1 MSSDSELVQWHKLWD
16 DNNIA
21 SRQAVPVM
29 MIGTESKTLIG
40 ILSFKM
46 ILIKLRIQLYIIY
59 LSIYTEYK
67 SDLSLYDEF
76 FPSVYCL
83 QTTIS
88 QCCKAQS
95 PYALTS
101 PLHELTTRASLLQN
115 SYILTMSIP
124 QCHIVLI
131 PLSCPQFN

>member
-21 SRQAVPVM
+21 SWQAVPVM

-59 LSIYTEYK
+59 LSTPNINRIYIYTMI
-67 SDLSLYDEF
+67 F
-76 FPSVYCL
+76 FPLSIVSKPPSASVVKL
-83 QTTIS
+83 
-88 QCCKAQS
+88 K
-95 PYALTS
+95 
-101 PLHELTTRASLLQN
+101 
-115 SYILTMSIP
+115 
-124 QCHIVLI
+124 VLM
-131 PLSCPQFN
+131 P